1 MALSPFCLRSLRFPR
16 ACKMCIQTCKISLGA
31 RLMRAQS
38 PQPEQSSLDSQSDAW
53 FGYESVQNS
62 EEKQRRVNEV
72 FSSVAKKYDV
82 MNDVMSLGVH
92 RYWKDEFV
100 RQCNVQSGMKV
111 LDMAGQF

>member
-1 MALSPFCLRSLRFPR
+1 
-16 ACKMCIQTCKISLGA
+16 MCIQTRKISLGA
-31 RLMRAQS
+31 PLMRAQS